1 MANENPSP
9 ASKPRLP
16 SLQTMILNFL
26 GCTTSVS
33 PIEEMCYTTTSK
45 RLTLN
50 SPPPRLDLL
59 QEPPLTRSESISSKT
74 SKKRG
79 FKKKQSIIIGSP
91 SGFQHEFHVNSQSEL
106 LELEILRSEVE
117 RRVQEAAARHAEMN
131 ALSHR
136 GTGLDDGYSSGY
148 TSGYNS
154 RRTSRGPGSAYSS
167 GVKRKPVPSMYPY
180 SPTPAS
186 WSNAT
191 LAHMPTTAR
200 SSQFPESEPGSSA
213 LNSTFSPSLLSNG
226 PASTVASSVE
236 DMPSLSC
243 DETESSS
250 IKSSSPP
257 PSTPP
262 TSSPGMTTVPELAAS
277 ETDSIAPPPIEKD
290 ELVESRK
297 DSQTTGIS
305 RQPSMFGID
314 VHFFDFD
321 LFAAEESMTVGA
333 GQAAKDARSELQDL
347 RMASQVVESTE
358 TPPLIAV

>member
-1 MANENPSP
+1 MANGSPSP

-45 RLTLN
+45 RLTLS
-50 SPPPRLDLL
+50 SPPPQLDLL
-59 QEPPLTRSESISSKT
+59 QEPQLTRTESISSKT

-79 FKKKQSIIIGSP
+79 FRKKQSIIIGSP

-136 GTGLDDGYSSGY
+136 LDDGYSSGY
-148 TSGYNS
+148 NSGYNS
-154 RRTSRGPGSAYSS
+154 RRTSRGPSSAYSS
-167 GVKRKPVPSMYPY
+167 GVKRKPVHSMYPY
-180 SPTPAS
+180 SPTLAS

-213 LNSTFSPSLLSNG
+213 LNSTFSSSLLSNG
-226 PASTVASSVE
+226 PGSTMASSVE

-250 IKSSSPP
+250 MKSSSPP

-262 TSSPGMTTVPELAAS
+262 TSSPEMTTVPELAAS
-277 ETDSIAPPPIEKD
+277 ETDSIAPPPIEED
-290 ELVESRK
+290 EAVESRK
-297 DSQTTGIS
+297 ESQPTGFS
-305 RQPSMFGID
+305 RQPSMFNID

-333 GQAAKDARSELQDL
+333 GQAAKDARSELQGL
-347 RMASQVVESTE
+347 RMASPAVESTE
-358 TPPLIAV
+358 TPPMVVV